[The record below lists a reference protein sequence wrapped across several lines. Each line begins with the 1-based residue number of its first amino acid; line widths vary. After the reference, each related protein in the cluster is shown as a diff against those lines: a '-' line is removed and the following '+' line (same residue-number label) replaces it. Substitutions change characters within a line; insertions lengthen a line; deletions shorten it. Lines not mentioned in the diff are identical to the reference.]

1 MKFVARA
8 SLESASP
15 SSAPQISISASLNVL
30 QVTHS
35 TALHLPVFYY
45 VVYFSALLYRLKS
58 CSAYL
63 TLLTTSPQQSQTVS
77 GLCPLQTADDAFVA
91 ALTDTVVA
99 LLGEGTSVSDVTLS
113 KHGRRLL
120 ANQALK
126 YTITQTNGM
135 TTGDVVDTLQD
146 ATDSG
151 VFYVAFSANAGVLM
165 DDVSNLQ
172 TVDVTP
178 TAAPT
183 PSPKTGTYSKKSSA
197 PLKYDYLPYLIS

>member
-1 MKFVARA
+1 
-8 SLESASP
+8 
-15 SSAPQISISASLNVL
+15 
-30 QVTHS
+30 
-35 TALHLPVFYY
+35 
-45 VVYFSALLYRLKS
+45 
-58 CSAYL
+58 
-63 TLLTTSPQQSQTVS
+63 
-77 GLCPLQTADDAFVA
+77 
-91 ALTDTVVA
+91 
-99 LLGEGTSVSDVTLS
+99 
-113 KHGRRLL
+113 
-120 ANQALK
+120 
-126 YTITQTNGM
+126 M